1 MREITLISLLQ
12 GYTDSPSIFIPLNNE
27 IPFDKQIK
35 LRGFLCNK
43 HPAAALLLLVL
54 TVLDGTASSEP
65 QILNI
70 ELYHVAKILILPCGQ
85 NINLSCLKYK
95 LLLFLR

>member
-1 MREITLISLLQ
+1 MREITLLLQ

-43 HPAAALLLLVL
+43 QPAAALHL
-54 TVLDGTASSEP
+54 TVLHAKATLEP
-65 QILNI
+65 
-70 ELYHVAKILILPCGQ
+70 P
-85 NINLSCLKYK
+85 
-95 LLLFLR
+95 